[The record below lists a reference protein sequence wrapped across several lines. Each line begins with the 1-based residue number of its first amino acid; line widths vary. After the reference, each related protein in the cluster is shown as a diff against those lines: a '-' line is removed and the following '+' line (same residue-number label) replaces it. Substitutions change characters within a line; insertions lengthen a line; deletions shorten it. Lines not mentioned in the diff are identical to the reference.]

1 MGGAGRSGSLFQRG
15 CENGGH
21 SGASEVVERNSV
33 FGSRQAGAKLCD
45 ARFEETGS
53 TRKVRFAVFCFDEHK
68 GIPKLSARIG
78 CGLFPVFQH
87 PLKEFFFFAE

>member
-15 CENGGH
+15 CGNGGH
-21 SGASEVVERNSV
+21 SGASEVVERNGV

-53 TRKVRFAVFCFDEHK
+53 TERVSLAVFCFNEQHE
-68 GIPKLSARIG
+68 RI
-78 CGLFPVFQH
+78 LH
-87 PLKEFFFFAE
+87 